1 MMIKDLKVSK
11 ELDREALVEV
21 RGGSAY
27 AGGQFAPQF
36 VAGGGIL
43 SPTFANSSP
52 VNTPVAAD
60 NDTYSYL
67 GLDLDTTNVLASLGT
82 IVVQSTHQRG
92 ADAPRT
98 TLTGEQT

>member
-36 VAGGGIL
+36 VSGGGIL
-43 SPTFANSSP
+43 SPTVANSSP
-52 VNTPVAAD
+52 INAPVALD
-60 NDTYSYL
+60 NDTYSS
-67 GLDLDTTNVLASLGT
+67 LDLELNTANVFGSAF
-82 IVVQSTHQRG
+82 
-92 ADAPRT
+92 
-98 TLTGEQT
+98 TGIFQ

>member
-36 VAGGGIL
+36 VSGGGIL
-43 SPTFANSSP
+43 SPTIANSSP
-52 VNTPVAAD
+52 VNAPVAVD
-60 NDTYSYL
+60 NDAYSYL
-67 GLDLDTTNVLASLGT
+67 GLELNTANVLASLGT
-82 IVVQSTHQRG
+82 II
-92 ADAPRT
+92 
-98 TLTGEQT
+98 EQ

>member
-52 VNTPVAAD
+52 VNTPAQCSDPRGVDCAALQQD
-60 NDTYSYL
+60 PVEL
-67 GLDLDTTNVLASLGT
+67 LRKLDEL
-82 IVVQSTHQRG
+82 R
-92 ADAPRT
+92 
-98 TLTGEQT
+98 EQPMLPAQP